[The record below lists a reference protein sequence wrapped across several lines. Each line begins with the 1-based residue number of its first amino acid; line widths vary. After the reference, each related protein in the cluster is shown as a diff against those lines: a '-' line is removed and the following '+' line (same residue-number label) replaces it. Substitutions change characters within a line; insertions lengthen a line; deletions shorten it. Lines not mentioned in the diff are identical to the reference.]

1 MKKIYFFKIPRATA
15 IYILYLLYLG
25 GNPVSKPTCDV
36 LVFYL
41 YLLPL
46 VFYLYLLLLVD
57 PGQLVQL
64 QLQTQGALED
74 LVNSHETKIIKVE
87 KTVFLG

>member
-1 MKKIYFFKIPRATA
+1 MKKKIFFKIPGATA

-41 YLLPL
+41 YLL
-46 VFYLYLLLLVD
+46 LLVD
-57 PGQLVQL
+57 LGQLVQL

>member
-1 MKKIYFFKIPRATA
+1 MLVFY
-15 IYILYLLYLG
+15 LYLG

-41 YLLPL
+41 YLL
-46 VFYLYLLLLVD
+46 LLVD
-57 PGQLVQL
+57 LGQLVQL

>member
-1 MKKIYFFKIPRATA
+1 
-15 IYILYLLYLG
+15 LYLG

-46 VFYLYLLLLVD
+46 ED
-57 PGQLVQL
+57 QGQLVLL
-64 QLQTQGALED
+64 QQTQGALED
-74 LVNSHETKIIKVE
+74 LANSHETKIIKVE
-87 KTVFLG
+87 KTVFPG